1 MRAAD
6 RKGARGFTLVEVL
19 VAVGILALAL
29 PALLLAL
36 RARLD
41 AASYLHERSV
51 AHWVAANELAEL
63 RIARARGLDWRT
75 LEAEGS
81 EDMAGERWRWRVR
94 RTETEIPTFY
104 RIELDVAREE
114 TPEEIIDT
122 LTAFL
127 RAGAGGD

>member
-6 RKGARGFTLVEVL
+6 RRRGMGFTLVEVL

-41 AASYLHERSV
+41 ATSYLHERSV
-51 AHWVAANELAEL
+51 AHWIAANQLAEL

-75 LEAEGS
+75 IEAEGS
-81 EDMAGERWRWRVR
+81 EDMAGTRWRWSVR
-94 RTETEIPTFY
+94 RTETDVPSFF
-104 RIELDVAREE
+104 RIDLDVAREE
-114 TPEEIIDT
+114 TPEEVVET
-122 LTAFL
+122 LTAFM
-127 RAGAGGD
+127 RAGAERD